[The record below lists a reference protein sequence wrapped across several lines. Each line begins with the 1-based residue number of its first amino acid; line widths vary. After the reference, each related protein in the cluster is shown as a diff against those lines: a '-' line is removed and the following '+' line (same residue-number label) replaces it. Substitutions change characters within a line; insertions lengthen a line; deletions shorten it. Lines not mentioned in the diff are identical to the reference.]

1 MSEERNMENRVDY
14 RTVPTIC
21 PYCGTGCGMLLEV
34 SKEELLGVLPQ
45 KGHPVSDGSLCVKGW
60 SSIEFLSSPRRL
72 TGPLVRRNGE
82 LEPSSW
88 EDTLGLVAERIREA
102 AERYGPDSVAFI
114 CSAKCTN
121 EENYLMSRL
130 ARAVVGTNNIDHCA
144 RL

>member
-1 MSEERNMENRVDY
+1 LIDY

-34 SKEELLGVLPQ
+34 SGEELIGVLPW
-45 KGHPVSDGSLCVKGW
+45 KGHPVSEGSLCIKGW
-60 SSIEFLSSPRRL
+60 TADQFVRSPGRL
-72 TGPLVRRNGE
+72 TAATVRRNGSAVEVSLDEAIGTVAGE
-82 LEPSSW
+82 LRRVVDEH
-88 EDTLGLVAERIREA
+88 
-102 AERYGPDSVAFI
+102 GPDSAAFI

-121 EENYLMSRL
+121 EENYLVNKL